1 MTLGFIVSLLCFL
14 AGTRCGIAGMF
25 CKMLGCSSL
34 CKNGLKGR
42 VELLLLLP
50 GEEGQMDVLSET
62 FQPHSL
68 GFFDTVGHQTA

>member
-1 MTLGFIVSLLCFL
+1 
-14 AGTRCGIAGMF
+14 MF